1 MKYEKPKQQRC
12 DGKET
17 VMAVI
22 LVLKRPMICYGL
34 LIKMHL
40 LGVRGK
46 MSNWIMDFLNMKK
59 QMSTTVG

>member
-1 MKYEKPKQQRC
+1 
-12 DGKET
+12 
-17 VMAVI
+17 MAVFFDVEKADDM
-22 LVLKRPMICYGL
+22 LWKEGL

-59 QMSTTVG
+59 KKKMSTTVG